1 MEEQLEET
9 SKKYSINDAINQS
22 TQTINSIFE
31 KYKNDD
37 WMISKINSYI
47 NTQLPNVIDH
57 IKITHEQRIA
67 RIEELTTEQ
76 DNFIHSFLNDNQ
88 YFFNSATD
96 RFFYYNGIHYQIISE
111 DDILHKILTTITRGR
126 NLMSWKQRTKIN
138 IMKRIKETSLITSIP
153 ESDTIQG
160 VIDSL
165 YPSLFP
171 SRNEA
176 KYFLTILGDNIHRK
190 NTNLIHYIKPSSRQF
205 IKELNCI
212 CQFLIGISVGQTFKN
227 KYHDHSYIEC
237 RLVNINDTVRYEHVW
252 NKIIHNIPLDVI
264 CVASHYSIRYGSSD
278 EFIINTSNDNY
289 LLFSAFYIKNMD
301 TNVLITN
308 FITEY
313 LDITIPNETT
323 INNVIPESSDGVIR
337 APQITWKNMQY
348 LWKHFLDT
356 KNLPPIMYLNTFKSL
371 LLKQIGVYYS
381 EEQDSFIGICSKHL
395 PAIQKFL
402 YFWDVTII
410 LDDSEFDF
418 EIEEMVSLFKK
429 WCSINNIGSIN
440 LNDKQIIDLI
450 QYFFPSIDIERD
462 KFISGIRC
470 ELWDKQLDIQI
481 ALDNMKESLRNKH
494 NSSGIVSPG
503 LNNFVSIY
511 DTYIY
516 YCKFFSS
523 SSSLIVSKTYF
534 EKYIFDNFDNYIIDN
549 KFLSHEWYI
558 L

>member
-57 IKITHEQRIA
+57 IQITHEQRIA

-76 DNFIHSFLNDNQ
+76 DNFIRSFLNDNQ

-278 EFIINTSNDNY
+278 EFIINTSNDND

-418 EIEEMVSLFKK
+418 EIEEIVSLFKK

-523 SSSLIVSKTYF
+523 SPSLIVSKTYF

>member
-1 MEEQLEET
+1 MEELP
-9 SKKYSINDAINQS
+9 KDIIIKYSIDEYIHKS
-22 TQTINSIFE
+22 SQTITSIYE

-47 NTQLPNVIDH
+47 NTQLPTVIDN
-57 IKITHEQRIA
+57 IKTNHEQRIA
-67 RIEELTTEQ
+67 RIEELTNEQ

-96 RFFYYNGIHYQIISE
+96 RFFYYDGIHYQIISE
-111 DDILHKILTTITRGR
+111 DDILHKILTSITRGR
-126 NLMSWKQRTKIN
+126 NLMTWKQRTKIH
-138 IMKRIKETSLITSIP
+138 IMKRIKDTSLITSIP

-171 SRNEA
+171 TRNEA

-190 NTNLIHYIKPSSRQF
+190 NTNIIHYIKPSSRQF
-205 IKELNCI
+205 IKELSCV

-227 KYHDHSYIEC
+227 KYHDHNYSDC

-252 NKIIHNIPLDVI
+252 DKIIHNIPLDLI

-278 EFIINTSNDNY
+278 EFIINTSNDNE
-289 LLFSAFYIKNMD
+289 LLFSAFYVKNMD

-313 LDITIPNETT
+313 LDITLPNEGNITN
-323 INNVIPESSDGVIR
+323 IVHENMDGLIR
-337 APQITWKNMQY
+337 ATQITWKNMQY

-356 KNLPPIMYLNTFKSL
+356 KNLPPIMFLNTFKSIL
-371 LLKQIGVYYS
+371 LEKIGIYYS

-402 YFWDVTII
+402 YFWDETII

-418 EIEEMVSLFKK
+418 EIEEIVSLFKK
-429 WCSINNIGSIN
+429 WCGINNIGSIN

-462 KFISGIRC
+462 KFISGIRS
-470 ELWDKQLDIQI
+470 ELWDKQLDIQT
-481 ALDNMKESLRNKH
+481 ALDSMKETLRNKH
-494 NSSGIVSPG
+494 ISSGITSPG
-503 LNNFVSIY
+503 LNNMVSIY

-516 YCKFFSS
+516 YCKFFSTG
-523 SSSLIVSKTYF
+523 SSLIASKTYF
-534 EKYIFDNFDNYIIDN
+534 EKYVFDNLIDYVIDN

>member
-31 KYKNDD
+31 KYQNDD

-278 EFIINTSNDNY
+278 EFIINTSNDND

-418 EIEEMVSLFKK
+418 EIEEIVSLFKK

-523 SSSLIVSKTYF
+523 SPSLIVSKTYF